1 MRIRVLVGV
10 CLLLILVCL
19 PPSERGQET
28 PAGGDFG
35 EIHFAEMEQGA
46 MAGASAGRATP
57 SKSPPERNFLN
68 KISFSS

>member
-35 EIHFAEMEQGA
+35 EIHFAVRGA
-46 MAGASAGRATP
+46 PPLIHFPQAPFSALV
-57 SKSPPERNFLN
+57 KSRQ
-68 KISFSS
+68 